1 MAHDV
6 RVLAAHGVRVLAAHG
21 VRVLCYRSDERGM
34 RECSVKIS
42 NSETERGQS
51 ASAEST
57 HKEVN

>member
-1 MAHDV
+1 M
-6 RVLAAHGVRVLAAHG
+6 AHGVRVLAAHG